1 MVIHDNEFETKENKV
16 KTNDKIEPQHYHRFP
31 RDVISPS
38 PCSRTRPNPLSLVS
52 QIQCSPQSPSDLPAH
67 QRFLPVNWKCYQA
80 NGVNPEGT
88 RTGCRFPNK
97 IERKIVEQK
106 IPECE

>member
-1 MVIHDNEFETKENKV
+1 MVIHDNESETKENKV
-16 KTNDKIEPQHYHRFP
+16 KTTDKIEPQHHHRLP

-38 PCSRTRPNPLSLVS
+38 PCSRIRPNPLSHVS
-52 QIQCSPQSPSDLPAH
+52 QIQCSPPSPSDLPAH

-80 NGVNPEGT
+80 NGVSPEGT